1 MKYQPNADRHR
12 FTILFA
18 IVFAM
23 SLLCSASA
31 HADRG
36 GWVASGG
43 ELFRFGKNPWFLK
56 NVTAVDYCIQVDT
69 VSVSASTATVHDV
82 VKEAISYWQNE
93 FKAQAAAVAPGFAAV
108 GTQTFNEVAKCD
120 PSTPLQ
126 FKIGYGALSPD
137 EIEFLVEPQK
147 FVGVSVRKEYD
158 NETMTVSGIV
168 FIVSDIGPNAY
179 SARPN
184 SSHLYA
190 QAWKERKLLMYALVH
205 ELGHV
210 FGIPHTGSGLMSEV
224 FLEQLLHKRFVQ
236 FYLDNPVSSFLLP
249 PMTMESCA
257 LFGTFN
263 AGFFQVPLDAACV
276 RLEGKTIGVNY
287 QWAVSYRK
295 AMKDPLTPAGNIDAT
310 PLLQLLVHAKPA
322 SVIQLP
328 TEQKVFSLQ
337 NRQMNTFV
345 IGPVFTE
352 TTARGVFTSPASH
365 RPSDLQIELRTD
377 SVVMTGLVGG
387 RMIPVFVYSPQSL
400 LTQMFPVAP

>member
-1 MKYQPNADRHR
+1 MRCEVK
-12 FTILFA
+12 TIFA
-18 IVFAM
+18 VFIFSVLAF
-23 SLLCSASA
+23 STTAA
-31 HADRG
+31 RADRG

-56 NVTAVDYCIQVDT
+56 NVTSVDYCIQVDAA
-69 VSVSASTATVHDV
+69 SVSATPETVR
-82 VKEAISYWQNE
+82 EAVADAIAYWQNE

-108 GTQTFNEVAKCD
+108 GTQVFNEVSKCE
-120 PSTPLQ
+120 PATPLQ
-126 FKIGYGALSPD
+126 FKIGYGSLAQD
-137 EIEFLVEPQK
+137 EVEFLVEPQK

-158 NETMTVSGIV
+158 TEQLTGKGIV
-168 FIVSDIGPNAY
+168 FIASDRGPNAY
-179 SARPN
+179 WSRPN
-184 SSHLYA
+184 SSHLYPE
-190 QAWKERKLLMYALVH
+190 AWKEKKLLHYALVH

-236 FYLDNPVSSFLLP
+236 FYLDNPISSFLLP

-276 RLEGKTIGVNY
+276 RLEGKAIGVNY
-287 QWAVSYRK
+287 QWSVFYRK
-295 AMKDPLTPAGNIDAT
+295 GLKDPLTPAGHIDAT
-310 PLLQLLVHAKPA
+310 PLLQLLANAKPA

-337 NRQMNTFV
+337 NRQLNTFM

-352 TTARGVFTSPASH
+352 TTARGVFTSTSSR
-365 RPSDLQIELRTD
+365 RPYDLQIELRTD

-387 RMIPVFVYSPQSL
+387 RMAPVFVYSPPSL
-400 LTQMFPVAP
+400 LTQMFPVGP

>member
-1 MKYQPNADRHR
+1 MRLRMKSM
-12 FTILFA
+12 FVILTLA
-18 IVFAM
+18 VCAA
-23 SLLCSASA
+23 SLA

-56 NVTAVDYCIQVDT
+56 NVTSVDYCIEVDST
-69 VSVSASTATVHDV
+69 SVSATTAIVQAV
-82 VKEAISYWQNE
+82 VKDAIAYWQNE
-93 FKAQAAAVAPGFAAV
+93 FKEQAAAVTPGFAAV
-108 GTQTFNEVAKCD
+108 GTQVFNEVPKCGT
-120 PSTPLQ
+120 STPLQ
-126 FKIGYGALSPD
+126 FKIGYGSLTQD
-137 EIEFLVEPQK
+137 EIDFLVEPQK

-158 NETMTVSGIV
+158 NEQMAGRGIV
-168 FIVSDIGPNAY
+168 FIASDVGANAY
-179 SARPN
+179 WSRPN
-184 SSHLYA
+184 SSHLYP
-190 QAWKERKLLMYALVH
+190 QAWKERKLLQYALIH

-236 FYLDNPVSSFLLP
+236 FYLDNPVNSFLLP
-249 PMTMESCA
+249 PVTMESCA

-276 RLEGKTIGVNY
+276 RLDGKTVGVNY

-295 AMKDPLTPAGNIDAT
+295 ALQDPLTPAGHIDAT
-310 PLLQLLVHAKPA
+310 PLLQLLANAKPA

-328 TEQKVFSLQ
+328 AEQKVFSLQ
-337 NRQMNTFV
+337 NRQMNSFV

-352 TTARGVFTSPASH
+352 TTARGIFTSNSSH

-387 RMIPVFVYSPQSL
+387 RMVPVFVYSPPSL
-400 LTQMFPVAP
+400 LTQMFPVGP